1 MDTNNKQL
9 SQVKGLISH
18 AFRRFCCRNVRFL
31 PPGCKLVVHPL
42 VAMSSGTPFLRNI
55 DLGRA
60 STRKGRPGYL
70 IKLPRAGQQLEAVK
84 LIASANKS
92 ALGRM
97 DPSSWQDVEDVPR
110 ELWQNAAKD
119 DTIHCPFEPSP
130 ASGGELYFRLVA
142 VGVPEEG
149 RQVLYRSEVREY
161 KGTKADASAG
171 AFAEPADDAPP
182 AEPVHPPPSKKQKVS
197 VRGGLGSRGGLGR
210 GGGRGRGHPAS
221 AATSSAAP
229 MEEGLDEEEDVPLS
243 ERFEQKPQAPP
254 PPLQQQ
260 KGNWEWKRRST
271 WNEYLPTDQ
280 DTLESAYQ
288 AKRSGPVEVNGG
300 LHHIIFA
307 FKADGSISALQQIG
321 RNPDGS
327 DDTTRQRE
335 VRRVEGNWEWKRR
348 STWNEYLPTDQDTLE
363 SAYQAKRSG
372 PVEVNGGLHHIIFA
386 FKADGSISALQQIGR
401 NPDGSD
407 DTTRQREVRR
417 VEITAQSP
425 VKRGLSDVK
434 RPAPEGLDRPVFEGL
449 AAQPSQQT
457 KPDAEAMDLAS
468 SSGGDSTLGGVQVS
482 LVPDDEG
489 DAGAAQKMRAP
500 KRPTPAKTCAAAL
513 APCSLEPH
521 LSPEPLPRGAAGTG
535 LTSTRRSRP
544 ACLRARVQRRSRRK

>member
-335 VRRVEGNWEWKRR
+335 VRRVE
-348 STWNEYLPTDQDTLE
+348 
-363 SAYQAKRSG
+363 
-372 PVEVNGGLHHIIFA
+372 
-386 FKADGSISALQQIGR
+386 
-401 NPDGSD
+401 
-407 DTTRQREVRR
+407 
-417 VEITAQSP
+417 ITAQSP

>member
-119 DTIHCPFEPSP
+119 NTIHCPYEPSP

-197 VRGGLGSRGGLGR
+197 VRGGLGGDCRRRRRGLGR
-210 GGGRGRGHPAS
+210 GYREAEVARRVGHPL
-221 AATSSAAP
+221 P
-229 MEEGLDEEEDVPLS
+229 LEEARARLVG
-243 ERFEQKPQAPP
+243 
-254 PPLQQQ
+254 
-260 KGNWEWKRRST
+260 
-271 WNEYLPTDQ
+271 
-280 DTLESAYQ
+280 
-288 AKRSGPVEVNGG
+288 
-300 LHHIIFA
+300 
-307 FKADGSISALQQIG
+307 
-321 RNPDGS
+321 
-327 DDTTRQRE
+327 
-335 VRRVEGNWEWKRR
+335 RVE
-348 STWNEYLPTDQDTLE
+348 
-363 SAYQAKRSG
+363 SG
-372 PVEVNGGLHHIIFA
+372 THA
-386 FKADGSISALQQIGR
+386 IS
-401 NPDGSD
+401 S
-407 DTTRQREVRR
+407 
-417 VEITAQSP
+417 
-425 VKRGLSDVK
+425 
-434 RPAPEGLDRPVFEGL
+434 
-449 AAQPSQQT
+449 
-457 KPDAEAMDLAS
+457 
-468 SSGGDSTLGGVQVS
+468 
-482 LVPDDEG
+482 
-489 DAGAAQKMRAP
+489 
-500 KRPTPAKTCAAAL
+500 
-513 APCSLEPH
+513 
-521 LSPEPLPRGAAGTG
+521 
-535 LTSTRRSRP
+535 
-544 ACLRARVQRRSRRK
+544 QRRERVAPGCVAD